1 MQTKNFQMAKLDL
14 EKDDEP
20 EIKVPTFT
28 GSWRKL
34 GNSKKKKK
42 HLPLFHPLHHRKA
55 FDCVDHN
62 KLQKALTKIFFKIEY
77 QIISPVS

>member
-1 MQTKNFQMAKLDL
+1 MLGFSIMQTKNFQMAKLDL

-34 GNSKKKKK
+34 GNSKKKNKK
-42 HLPLFHPLHHRKA
+42 NIYLCFIHYTIEKPLTV
-55 FDCVDHN
+55 CIIIN
-62 KLQKALTKIFFKIEY
+62 CGKL
-77 QIISPVS
+77 

>member
-1 MQTKNFQMAKLDL
+1 MLGFSIMQTKNFQMAKLDL

-34 GNSKKKKK
+34 GNSKKKKQNIYLCFIHYTIEK
-42 HLPLFHPLHHRKA
+42 PLTVWIIINYRKL
-55 FDCVDHN
+55 
-62 KLQKALTKIFFKIEY
+62 LQRSSLR
-77 QIISPVS
+77 